1 MRVDQ
6 KKNIH
11 NFHIVIVIKTKSGKA
26 ALEIQHSGMKNTP
39 THSSYR
45 QYQHSLPMSVHGQ
58 RRSHHL

>member
-11 NFHIVIVIKTKSGKA
+11 NFHIVIKTKSVKA
-26 ALEIQHSGMKNTP
+26 EIEPSGMKNTP